1 MSLPRFQQ
9 VALDQIADDIE
20 SFDNGATPPANLMA
34 NYRPLTPEELLA
46 HGDEGRNYQRVYFQ
60 AYHSELTRTCPD
72 FLLWF
77 PDCGDYLG
85 YSDEEIEA
93 ADLKGWQN
101 FDTFMDS
108 CMDGSLFSEFLSDP
122 TYKARRLEW
131 YEYRDNPHTYSSLGG
146 DEPIFF

>member
-46 HGDEGRNYQRVYFQ
+46 HGCDGEQYLIDYVLT
-60 AYHSELTRTCPD
+60 YHSELTRLHPD

-77 PDCGDYLG
+77 PDCGDYRG
-85 YSDEEIEA
+85 YSDEEVEA
-93 ADLKGWQN
+93 AEARGWQN
-101 FDTFMDS
+101 LNTFIDS

-122 TYKARRLEW
+122 TYKARRLEHH
-131 YEYRDNPHTYSSLGG
+131 EQETILLSG
-146 DEPIFF
+146 DPFGFDLF